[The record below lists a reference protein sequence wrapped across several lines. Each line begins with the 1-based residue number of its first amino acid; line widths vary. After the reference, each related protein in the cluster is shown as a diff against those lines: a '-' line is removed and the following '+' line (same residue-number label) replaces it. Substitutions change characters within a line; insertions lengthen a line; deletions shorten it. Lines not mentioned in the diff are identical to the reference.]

1 MNAISVQIIY
11 KIYQFIDWK
20 NTKDFLQYN
29 EDLYYD
35 FYELQRTI
43 YVPIKNNFILKW
55 SFFK

>member
-43 YVPIKNNFILKW
+43 YVPEESLELTRTLL
-55 SFFK
+55 